1 MPNILLF
8 SHVPGRAHTSCRP
21 GTYRS
26 KAGTSTSNAVCT
38 TCSSGTYSSSWNWSR
53 CYPWAWCGKGYR
65 LSQSPTSTRQ
75 TQCACVDICCRQ
87 GLQGQGSGLPAP
99 KGEKSRSRLP
109 SFRRTLPGFAKAAN
123 FRRRRGTARSAT
135 ITEIAAEDSTPTD
148 REPRRR
154 TASYVVPP
162 LFVSRH
168 ALPQHLIACTPV
180 YTASASPASLA
191 STRTRQATRRRPA
204 SRGRRA
210 PPATTPRAALQPAT
224 GSASTARRASTRAGA
239 SPCSF
244 LAATRQIQLLSCCD
258 ALTHGRSCC
267 LFQIR
272 LHRWN
277 LHVLE
282 HVHGWAKRVLKAI
295 GHGKQSK
302 RSKCRPVLPCC

>member
-1 MPNILLF
+1 M
-8 SHVPGRAHTSCRP
+8 
-21 GTYRS
+21 
-26 KAGTSTSNAVCT
+26 
-38 TCSSGTYSSSWNWSR
+38 SR
-53 CYPWAWCGKGYR
+53 KP
-65 LSQSPTSTRQ
+65 
-75 TQCACVDICCRQ
+75 
-87 GLQGQGSGLPAP
+87 
-99 KGEKSRSRLP
+99 
-109 SFRRTLPGFAKAAN
+109 
-123 FRRRRGTARSAT
+123 RSAT
-135 ITEIAAEDSTPTD
+135 
-148 REPRRR
+148 
-154 TASYVVPP
+154 
-162 LFVSRH
+162 
-168 ALPQHLIACTPV
+168 
-180 YTASASPASLA
+180 PASLA
-191 STRTRQATRRRPA
+191 STRTRQATRPRPA

-210 PPATTPRAALQPAT
+210 RPATTPRAALQPAT

-302 RSKCRPVLPCC
+302 RSGFRPVLPLQRSMAASHPPPSFVNTPHPPIPSLLLGLHVM